1 MSRVQKNEKEND
13 QAGELRS
20 RIERQKAKSSLPK
33 RSKVHQNKKKKSKV
47 KIKFPMIQLLALF
60 FILLPIGFYSLY
72 TYLQD
77 RPVHDTKSDQ
87 VVIDENKGD
96 EDKETIPTTATAA
109 DLKEKKEKASAK
121 AEAEKEKKEKE
132 KEKEEAEAKAK
143 AKAEEE
149 EKRKAAKEEQAKK
162 KAEEKA
168 KAQQVAEEKAKAQQV
183 AEEKAKAQQIADEKA
198 KAQQIADEKAKREA
212 AEKKVTAERV
222 QDAKPNKDDYKVLL
236 HTVQGEETL
245 FRISMNY
252 YKSQEGIALIRE
264 WNGLN
269 GNEISKGQ
277 VLKIPIKK

>member
-47 KIKFPMIQLLALF
+47 KIKLPMIQLLALF

-72 TYLQD
+72 TYFQD
-77 RPVHDTKSDQ
+77 RPLPVTKSDQ
-87 VVIDENKGD
+87 VVLKE
-96 EDKETIPTTATAA
+96 EDIESIPTTATAE
-109 DLKEKKEKASAK
+109 DLKEKESAK
-121 AEAEKEKKEKE
+121 AEAE

-143 AKAEEE
+143 AQQEAEAKAKAQQEAEEKVKAQRE
-149 EKRKAAKEEQAKK
+149 AEAKAKAQQEAAEKAKAQRE
-162 KAEEKA
+162 AEEKA
-168 KAQQVAEEKAKAQQV
+168 KKA
-183 AEEKAKAQQIADEKA
+183 
-198 KAQQIADEKAKREA
+198 A
-212 AEKKVTAERV
+212 AEKKNA
-222 QDAKPNKDDYKVLL
+222 QAAKPDKEGYKVVL

>member
-47 KIKFPMIQLLALF
+47 KIKLPMIQLLALF

-72 TYLQD
+72 TYFQD
-77 RPVHDTKSDQ
+77 RPLPVTKSDQ
-87 VVIDENKGD
+87 VVLKE
-96 EDKETIPTTATAA
+96 EDIESIPTTATAE
-109 DLKEKKEKASAK
+109 DLKEKESAK
-121 AEAEKEKKEKE
+121 AEAE

-143 AKAEEE
+143 AQQEAEAKAKAQQEAEEKVKAQRE
-149 EKRKAAKEEQAKK
+149 AEAKAKAQQEAAEKAKAQREAEAKANAQQE
-162 KAEEKA
+162 AEEKA
-168 KAQQVAEEKAKAQQV
+168 KKA
-183 AEEKAKAQQIADEKA
+183 
-198 KAQQIADEKAKREA
+198 A
-212 AEKKVTAERV
+212 AEKKNA
-222 QDAKPNKDDYKVLL
+222 QAAKPDKEGYKVVL

>member
-77 RPVHDTKSDQ
+77 RPVPVTKSDQ
-87 VVIDENKGD
+87 VVLKE
-96 EDKETIPTTATAA
+96 EDKESIPTTATAD
-109 DLKEKKEKASAK
+109 DLKEKESAK
-121 AEAEKEKKEKE
+121 AGAE

-143 AKAEEE
+143 A
-149 EKRKAAKEEQAKK
+149 EQE
-162 KAEEKA
+162 AEEKA
-168 KAQQVAEEKAKAQQV
+168 KAEQEAEEKAKAEQE
-183 AEEKAKAQQIADEKA
+183 AEEKAKAEHEAAEKAKAQQIADEKA
-198 KAQQIADEKAKREA
+198 KKAA
-212 AEKKVTAERV
+212 AEKKKAAENV
-222 QDAKPNKDDYKVLL
+222 QAAKPDKESYKVVL

-245 FRISMNY
+245 FRISMKY

>member
-47 KIKFPMIQLLALF
+47 KIKLPMIQLLALF

-72 TYLQD
+72 TYFQD
-77 RPVHDTKSDQ
+77 RPLPVTKSDQ
-87 VVIDENKGD
+87 VVLKE
-96 EDKETIPTTATAA
+96 EDIESIPTTATAE
-109 DLKEKKEKASAK
+109 DLKEKESAK
-121 AEAEKEKKEKE
+121 AEAE

-143 AKAEEE
+143 AQQE
-149 EKRKAAKEEQAKK
+149 AKEKAKAQQE
-162 KAEEKA
+162 AEEKA
-168 KAQQVAEEKAKAQQV
+168 KAQQEAEAKAKAQQEAEEKAKAQQE
-183 AEEKAKAQQIADEKA
+183 AEEKAKK
-198 KAQQIADEKAKREA
+198 EA
-212 AEKKVTAERV
+212 AEKKNV
-222 QDAKPNKDDYKVLL
+222 QAAKSDKEEYKVVL

-269 GNEISKGQ
+269 GNEISRGQ

>member
-1 MSRVQKNEKEND
+1 MSRVQKNEQEKD

-47 KIKFPMIQLLALF
+47 KKFPMIQLLALF
-60 FILLPIGFYSLY
+60 FILLPIGFYIFY
-72 TYLQD
+72 TYFQD
-77 RPVHDTKSDQ
+77 RPLPVTKSDQ
-87 VVIDENKGD
+87 VVLKE
-96 EDKETIPTTATAA
+96 EDIESIPTTATAE
-109 DLKEKKEKASAK
+109 DLKEKDTAK
-121 AEAEKEKKEKE
+121 AEAE

-143 AKAEEE
+143 AEQEAKEKAKAKQEAEEE
-149 EKRKAAKEEQAKK
+149 AKAKQEAEEKAKAQREAETKAKAEQE
-162 KAEEKA
+162 AEEKA
-168 KAQQVAEEKAKAQQV
+168 KAQQEAEEKAKKAA
-183 AEEKAKAQQIADEKA
+183 AEEKNVQAAKHDKEG
-198 KAQQIADEKAKREA
+198 
-212 AEKKVTAERV
+212 
-222 QDAKPNKDDYKVLL
+222 YKVVL

>member
-1 MSRVQKNEKEND
+1 MSRVQKSEKEND

-20 RIERQKAKSSLPK
+20 RIERHKAKSSLPK

-72 TYLQD
+72 TYFQEKPF
-77 RPVHDTKSDQ
+77 PVHDPKSDP
-87 VVIDENKGD
+87 VVFEENK
-96 EDKETIPTTATAA
+96 EDKEAIPTTATAE
-109 DLKEKKEKASAK
+109 DLKEKKEKEV
-121 AEAEKEKKEKE
+121 AE
-132 KEKEEAEAKAK
+132 

-149 EKRKAAKEEQAKK
+149 EKRKAEQKAKAQQE
-162 KAEEKA
+162 AEEKA
-168 KAQQVAEEKAKAQQV
+168 KAQQEAEEKAKAQQE

-198 KAQQIADEKAKREA
+198 KAEA
-212 AEKKVTAERV
+212 AEKKRAAERV
-222 QDAKPNKDDYKVLL
+222 QAAKSDKEEYKVVL

-269 GNEISKGQ
+269 GNEISRGQ

>member
-47 KIKFPMIQLLALF
+47 KIKLPMIQLLALF

-72 TYLQD
+72 TYFQD
-77 RPVHDTKSDQ
+77 RPLPVTKSDQ
-87 VVIDENKGD
+87 VVLKE
-96 EDKETIPTTATAA
+96 EDIESIPTTATAE
-109 DLKEKKEKASAK
+109 DLKEKESAK
-121 AEAEKEKKEKE
+121 AEAE

-143 AKAEEE
+143 AQQEE
-149 EKRKAAKEEQAKK
+149 AKEKAKAQQE
-162 KAEEKA
+162 AEEKA
-168 KAQQVAEEKAKAQQV
+168 KAQQEAEEKAKAQREAEAKAKAQQE
-183 AEEKAKAQQIADEKA
+183 AEEKAKKA
-198 KAQQIADEKAKREA
+198 A
-212 AEKKVTAERV
+212 AEKKNV
-222 QDAKPNKDDYKVLL
+222 QAAKPDKEGYKVVL

>member
-47 KIKFPMIQLLALF
+47 KIKLPMIQLLALF

-72 TYLQD
+72 TYFQD
-77 RPVHDTKSDQ
+77 RPLPVTKSDQ
-87 VVIDENKGD
+87 VVLKE
-96 EDKETIPTTATAA
+96 EDKESIPTTATAE
-109 DLKEKKEKASAK
+109 DIKEKESAK
-121 AEAEKEKKEKE
+121 AEAE

-143 AKAEEE
+143 AKAQQE
-149 EKRKAAKEEQAKK
+149 AK
-162 KAEEKA
+162 EKA
-168 KAQQVAEEKAKAQQV
+168 KAQQEAEEKAKVQREAEAKAKAQQE
-183 AEEKAKAQQIADEKA
+183 AEEKAKVQQEAEEKA
-198 KAQQIADEKAKREA
+198 KKAA
-212 AEKKVTAERV
+212 AERKNV
-222 QDAKPNKDDYKVLL
+222 QAAKSDKEEYKVVL

-269 GNEISKGQ
+269 GNEISRGQ

>member
-33 RSKVHQNKKKKSKV
+33 RSKVHHNKKKKSKV
-47 KIKFPMIQLLALF
+47 KIKLPMIQLLALF

-72 TYLQD
+72 TYFQD
-77 RPVHDTKSDQ
+77 RPLPVTKNDQ
-87 VVIDENKGD
+87 VVLKE
-96 EDKETIPTTATAA
+96 EDKESIPTTATAE
-109 DLKEKKEKASAK
+109 DLKEKESAK
-121 AEAEKEKKEKE
+121 AEAE

-143 AKAEEE
+143 AQQEAEKKA
-149 EKRKAAKEEQAKK
+149 KAQQE
-162 KAEEKA
+162 AEEKA
-168 KAQQVAEEKAKAQQV
+168 KAQQEAEEMAKAQQEAEEKAKAQRDAEAKAKAQQE
-183 AEEKAKAQQIADEKA
+183 AEEKAKKA
-198 KAQQIADEKAKREA
+198 A
-212 AEKKVTAERV
+212 AEKKNV
-222 QDAKPNKDDYKVLL
+222 QAAKPDKEGYKVVL

-252 YKSQEGIALIRE
+252 YKSQEGIPLIRE

>member
-72 TYLQD
+72 TYLQH

-121 AEAEKEKKEKE
+121 AEAEKEK
-132 KEKEEAEAKAK
+132 EEAEAKAK

-149 EKRKAAKEEQAKK
+149 EKRKGAKEEQAKK
-162 KAEEKA
+162 K
-168 KAQQVAEEKAKAQQV
+168 AEEKAKAQQV

>member
-77 RPVHDTKSDQ
+77 RPVPVTKSDQ
-87 VVIDENKGD
+87 VVLKE
-96 EDKETIPTTATAA
+96 EDKESIPTTATAD
-109 DLKEKKEKASAK
+109 DLKEKESAK
-121 AEAEKEKKEKE
+121 AGAE

-143 AKAEEE
+143 A
-149 EKRKAAKEEQAKK
+149 EQE
-162 KAEEKA
+162 AEEKA
-168 KAQQVAEEKAKAQQV
+168 KAEQEAEEKAKAEQE
-183 AEEKAKAQQIADEKA
+183 AEEKAKAEQEAAEKAKAQHIADEKA
-198 KAQQIADEKAKREA
+198 KKAA
-212 AEKKVTAERV
+212 AEKKKAAENV
-222 QDAKPNKDDYKVLL
+222 QAAKPDKESYKVVL

-245 FRISMNY
+245 FRISMKY

>member
-20 RIERQKAKSSLPK
+20 RIERQKAKTSLPK

-60 FILLPIGFYSLY
+60 FILLPIGFYTLY

-77 RPVHDTKSDQ
+77 RPVQGTKSDQ
-87 VVIDENKGD
+87 VILSG
-96 EDKETIPTTATAA
+96 EDNESIPTTATAE
-109 DLKEKKEKASAK
+109 DLKEKESAK
-121 AEAEKEKKEKE
+121 AEEE

-143 AKAEEE
+143 AKQE
-149 EKRKAAKEEQAKK
+149 
-162 KAEEKA
+162 AEEKA
-168 KAQQVAEEKAKAQQV
+168 KAKQEAEEKAKAEQEAEEKAKAEQEAEEKARAKQEAEEKAKAEQE

-198 KAQQIADEKAKREA
+198 RKEA
-212 AEKKVTAERV
+212 AEKKKSAENV
-222 QDAKPNKDDYKVLL
+222 QAAKTDKEGYKVVL
-236 HTVQGEETL
+236 HTVQGQETL

-252 YKSQEGIALIRE
+252 YKSQEGIALIKE

-277 VLKIPIKK
+277 VLKIPIRK

>member
-47 KIKFPMIQLLALF
+47 KIKLPMIQLLALF

-72 TYLQD
+72 TYFQD
-77 RPVHDTKSDQ
+77 RPLPVTKSDQ
-87 VVIDENKGD
+87 VVLKE
-96 EDKETIPTTATAA
+96 EDKESIPTTATAE
-109 DLKEKKEKASAK
+109 DLKEKESAK
-121 AEAEKEKKEKE
+121 AEAE

-143 AKAEEE
+143 AQQEAEAKAKAQQEAEE
-149 EKRKAAKEEQAKK
+149 KAKVQREAEAKAK
-162 KAEEKA
+162 AQQEAAEKA
-168 KAQQVAEEKAKAQQV
+168 KAQQEAEEKAK
-183 AEEKAKAQQIADEKA
+183 KA
-198 KAQQIADEKAKREA
+198 A
-212 AEKKVTAERV
+212 AEKKNV
-222 QDAKPNKDDYKVLL
+222 QAAKPDKEEYKVVL

-269 GNEISKGQ
+269 GNEISRGQ

>member
-60 FILLPIGFYSLY
+60 FILLPIGFYTLY

-77 RPVHDTKSDQ
+77 RPVPNTKSDQ
-87 VVIDENKGD
+87 VVF
-96 EDKETIPTTATAA
+96 EDKESIPTTATAD
-109 DLKEKKEKASAK
+109 DLKEKESVKAGT
-121 AEAEKEKKEKE
+121 E

-143 AKAEEE
+143 A
-149 EKRKAAKEEQAKK
+149 EQE
-162 KAEEKA
+162 AEEKA
-168 KAQQVAEEKAKAQQV
+168 KAEQEAEEKAKAEQEAEEKAKAEREAEEKAKAEQEAEEKAKAEQE

-198 KAQQIADEKAKREA
+198 KKAA
-212 AEKKVTAERV
+212 AEKKKAAENVQTAKSDKES
-222 QDAKPNKDDYKVLL
+222 YKVVL

>member
-60 FILLPIGFYSLY
+60 FILLPIGFYSLN

-87 VVIDENKGD
+87 VVIDENRED

-121 AEAEKEKKEKE
+121 AEAEKEKKEK
-132 KEKEEAEAKAK
+132 AK

-168 KAQQVAEEKAKAQQV
+168 KAQQEAEEKAKAQQE
-183 AEEKAKAQQIADEKA
+183 AEEKAKS
-198 KAQQIADEKAKREA
+198 QQIADEKAKREA
-212 AEKKVTAERV
+212 AEKKVAAERV

>member
-47 KIKFPMIQLLALF
+47 KIKLPMIQLLALF

-72 TYLQD
+72 TYFQD
-77 RPVHDTKSDQ
+77 RPLPVTKSDQ
-87 VVIDENKGD
+87 VVLKE
-96 EDKETIPTTATAA
+96 EDKESIPTTATAE
-109 DLKEKKEKASAK
+109 DIKEKESEK
-121 AEAEKEKKEKE
+121 AEAE
-132 KEKEEAEAKAK
+132 KEKEEAEAEAK
-143 AKAEEE
+143 AKAQQE
-149 EKRKAAKEEQAKK
+149 AK
-162 KAEEKA
+162 EKA
-168 KAQQVAEEKAKAQQV
+168 KAQQEAEEKAKVQQE
-183 AEEKAKAQQIADEKA
+183 AEEKAKVQREAEAKA
-198 KAQQIADEKAKREA
+198 KAQQEAEEKAKKAA
-212 AEKKVTAERV
+212 AEKKNV
-222 QDAKPNKDDYKVLL
+222 QAAKSDKEEYKVVL

-269 GNEISKGQ
+269 GNEISRGQ

>member
-47 KIKFPMIQLLALF
+47 KIKLPMIQLLALF

-72 TYLQD
+72 TYFQD
-77 RPVHDTKSDQ
+77 RPLPVTKSDQ
-87 VVIDENKGD
+87 VVLKE
-96 EDKETIPTTATAA
+96 EDKESIPTTATAE
-109 DLKEKKEKASAK
+109 DIKEKESAK
-121 AEAEKEKKEKE
+121 AEAE

-143 AKAEEE
+143 AKAQQEAKEKAKAQQEAE
-149 EKRKAAKEEQAKK
+149 EKAKVQREAEAKAKAQQE
-162 KAEEKA
+162 AEEKA
-168 KAQQVAEEKAKAQQV
+168 KAQQEAEEKAKAQQE
-183 AEEKAKAQQIADEKA
+183 AEEKAKKA
-198 KAQQIADEKAKREA
+198 A
-212 AEKKVTAERV
+212 AEKKNV
-222 QDAKPNKDDYKVLL
+222 QAAKPDKEGYKVVL

>member
-47 KIKFPMIQLLALF
+47 KIKLPMIQLLALF

-72 TYLQD
+72 TYFQD
-77 RPVHDTKSDQ
+77 RPLPVTKSDQ
-87 VVIDENKGD
+87 VVLKE
-96 EDKETIPTTATAA
+96 EDIESIPTTATAE
-109 DLKEKKEKASAK
+109 DLKEKESAK
-121 AEAEKEKKEKE
+121 AEAE

-143 AKAEEE
+143 AQQE
-149 EKRKAAKEEQAKK
+149 AKEKAKALQE
-162 KAEEKA
+162 AEEKA
-168 KAQQVAEEKAKAQQV
+168 KAQQEAEEKAKAQREAEAKAKAQQEAEEKAKAQQE
-183 AEEKAKAQQIADEKA
+183 AAEKAKAQQEAEEKA
-198 KAQQIADEKAKREA
+198 KKAA
-212 AEKKVTAERV
+212 AEKKNV
-222 QDAKPNKDDYKVLL
+222 QAAKPDKEGYKVVL

>member
-47 KIKFPMIQLLALF
+47 KIKLPMIQLLALF

-72 TYLQD
+72 TYFQD
-77 RPVHDTKSDQ
+77 RPLPVTKSDQ
-87 VVIDENKGD
+87 VVLKE
-96 EDKETIPTTATAA
+96 EDIESIPTTATAE
-109 DLKEKKEKASAK
+109 DLKEKESAK
-121 AEAEKEKKEKE
+121 AEAE

-143 AKAEEE
+143 AQQEAKEKAKAQQEAEE
-149 EKRKAAKEEQAKK
+149 KAKAQREAEAKAKAQQE
-162 KAEEKA
+162 AEEKA
-168 KAQQVAEEKAKAQQV
+168 KAQQEAEEKAKTQQE
-183 AEEKAKAQQIADEKA
+183 AEEKAKKA
-198 KAQQIADEKAKREA
+198 A
-212 AEKKVTAERV
+212 AEKKNV
-222 QDAKPNKDDYKVLL
+222 QAAKPDKEGYKVVL

>member
-47 KIKFPMIQLLALF
+47 KIKLPMIQLLALF

-77 RPVHDTKSDQ
+77 RPLPVNESDQ
-87 VVIDENKGD
+87 VVLKE
-96 EDKETIPTTATAA
+96 EDKESIPTTATAEG
-109 DLKEKKEKASAK
+109 LKEKESAK
-121 AEAEKEKKEKE
+121 AEAEKG
-132 KEKEEAEAKAK
+132 KEE
-143 AKAEEE
+143 
-149 EKRKAAKEEQAKK
+149 
-162 KAEEKA
+162 AEEKA
-168 KAQQVAEEKAKAQQV
+168 KAQQEAEEKAKAQQEAEEKAKAQQEAEEKAKAQQEAEEKAKAQQEAEEKAKAQQE

-198 KAQQIADEKAKREA
+198 KKAA
-212 AEKKVTAERV
+212 AEKKKAAENV
-222 QDAKPNKDDYKVLL
+222 QAAKPDKEGYKVVL

-252 YKSQEGIALIRE
+252 YKSQEGIALIKE

>member
-20 RIERQKAKSSLPK
+20 RIERQKAKSSFPK

-47 KIKFPMIQLLALF
+47 KIKLPMIQLLALF

-72 TYLQD
+72 TYFQE
-77 RPVHDTKSDQ
+77 RPLPVTKSDQ
-87 VVIDENKGD
+87 VVLKE
-96 EDKETIPTTATAA
+96 EDKESIPTTATAE
-109 DLKEKKEKASAK
+109 DLKEKESAK
-121 AEAEKEKKEKE
+121 AEAE

-143 AKAEEE
+143 AKAQQE
-149 EKRKAAKEEQAKK
+149 AK
-162 KAEEKA
+162 EKA
-168 KAQQVAEEKAKAQQV
+168 KAQQEAEEKAKVQREAEAKAKAQQEAEAKAKAQQE
-183 AEEKAKAQQIADEKA
+183 AEEKAKKA
-198 KAQQIADEKAKREA
+198 A
-212 AEKKVTAERV
+212 AEKKNV
-222 QDAKPNKDDYKVLL
+222 QAAKSDKEEYKVVL

-269 GNEISKGQ
+269 GNEISRGQ

>member
-47 KIKFPMIQLLALF
+47 KKFPMIQLLALF
-60 FILLPIGFYSLY
+60 FILLPIGFYALY

-77 RPVHDTKSDQ
+77 RPVPVVKSDQ
-87 VVIDENKGD
+87 VVFSE
-96 EDKETIPTTATAA
+96 EATESIPTTATAD
-109 DLKEKKEKASAK
+109 DLKEKESAK
-121 AEAEKEKKEKE
+121 AEAEKEK
-132 KEKEEAEAKAK
+132 EE
-143 AKAEEE
+143 
-149 EKRKAAKEEQAKK
+149 
-162 KAEEKA
+162 AEEKA
-168 KAQQVAEEKAKAQQV
+168 KAQQEAEEKAKVQQEAEEKAKVQQEAEEKAKAQREAEEKAKAQQ
-183 AEEKAKAQQIADEKA
+183 EADEKA
-198 KAQQIADEKAKREA
+198 KKAETEKKKA
-212 AEKKVTAERV
+212 AENV
-222 QDAKPNKDDYKVLL
+222 QAAKPDKEGYKVVL

>member
-47 KIKFPMIQLLALF
+47 KIKLPMIQLLALF

-72 TYLQD
+72 TYFQE
-77 RPVHDTKSDQ
+77 RPLPVTKSDQ
-87 VVIDENKGD
+87 VVLKE
-96 EDKETIPTTATAA
+96 EDKESIPTTATAE
-109 DLKEKKEKASAK
+109 DLKEKESAK
-121 AEAEKEKKEKE
+121 AEAE

-143 AKAEEE
+143 AQQE
-149 EKRKAAKEEQAKK
+149 AK
-162 KAEEKA
+162 EKA
-168 KAQQVAEEKAKAQQV
+168 KAQQEAEEKAKVQREAEAKAKAQQE
-183 AEEKAKAQQIADEKA
+183 AEEKAKVQQEAEEKA
-198 KAQQIADEKAKREA
+198 KKAA
-212 AEKKVTAERV
+212 AEKKNV
-222 QDAKPNKDDYKVLL
+222 QAAKSDKEEYKVVL

-269 GNEISKGQ
+269 GNEISRGQ

>member
-72 TYLQD
+72 TYLD

-132 KEKEEAEAKAK
+132 KEEAK

-168 KAQQVAEEKAKAQQV
+168 KAQQVAEEKAKAQHV

>member
-20 RIERQKAKSSLPK
+20 RIERQKAKSSFPK

-47 KIKFPMIQLLALF
+47 KIKLPMIQLLALF

-72 TYLQD
+72 TYFQE
-77 RPVHDTKSDQ
+77 RPLPVTKSDQ
-87 VVIDENKGD
+87 VVLKE
-96 EDKETIPTTATAA
+96 EDKESIPTTATAE
-109 DLKEKKEKASAK
+109 DLKEKESAK
-121 AEAEKEKKEKE
+121 AEAEKEKEE
-132 KEKEEAEAKAK
+132 AEAEAEAKAK
-143 AKAEEE
+143 AQQE
-149 EKRKAAKEEQAKK
+149 AK
-162 KAEEKA
+162 EKA
-168 KAQQVAEEKAKAQQV
+168 KAQQEAEEKAKVQREAEAKAKAQQEAEAKAKAQQE
-183 AEEKAKAQQIADEKA
+183 AEEKAKKA
-198 KAQQIADEKAKREA
+198 A
-212 AEKKVTAERV
+212 AEKKNV
-222 QDAKPNKDDYKVLL
+222 QAAKSDKEEYKVVL

-269 GNEISKGQ
+269 GNEISRGQ

>member
-1 MSRVQKNEKEND
+1 MSRVQKNEQEKD

-47 KIKFPMIQLLALF
+47 KKFPMIQLLALF
-60 FILLPIGFYSLY
+60 FILLPIGFYIFY
-72 TYLQD
+72 TYFQED
-77 RPVHDTKSDQ
+77 RPLPVTKSDQ
-87 VVIDENKGD
+87 VVLKE
-96 EDKETIPTTATAA
+96 EDIESIPTTATAE
-109 DLKEKKEKASAK
+109 DLKEKDTAK
-121 AEAEKEKKEKE
+121 AEAE
-132 KEKEEAEAKAK
+132 KEKEEAEAKTKAEQEAKEKAKAKQEAEEKAKAEQEAEAK
-143 AKAEEE
+143 AKAQQE
-149 EKRKAAKEEQAKK
+149 
-162 KAEEKA
+162 AEEKA
-168 KAQQVAEEKAKAQQV
+168 KAQQEAEEKAK
-183 AEEKAKAQQIADEKA
+183 KA
-198 KAQQIADEKAKREA
+198 A
-212 AEKKVTAERV
+212 AEKKNV
-222 QDAKPNKDDYKVLL
+222 QAAKDDKEGYKVVL

>member
-20 RIERQKAKSSLPK
+20 RMERQKAKSSLPK

-72 TYLQD
+72 TYLQH
-77 RPVHDTKSDQ
+77 RPVQDTKSDQ
-87 VVIDENKGD
+87 VIIDENKGD

-132 KEKEEAEAKAK
+132 EAEAK

-168 KAQQVAEEKAKAQQV
+168 KAQQVAEEKAKAQQI
-183 AEEKAKAQQIADEKA
+183 ADEKAKAQQIADEKA

>member
-33 RSKVHQNKKKKSKV
+33 RSKVHHNKKKKSKV
-47 KIKFPMIQLLALF
+47 KIKLPMIQLLALF

-72 TYLQD
+72 TYFQD
-77 RPVHDTKSDQ
+77 RPLPVTKSDQ
-87 VVIDENKGD
+87 VVLKE
-96 EDKETIPTTATAA
+96 EDKESIPTTATSE
-109 DLKEKKEKASAK
+109 DLKEKESAK
-121 AEAEKEKKEKE
+121 AEAEKEKEEAEAMAKAKAQQEAKEKAKAQQEAEE
-132 KEKEEAEAKAK
+132 KAKVQREAEAKAK
-143 AKAEEE
+143 AQQE
-149 EKRKAAKEEQAKK
+149 
-162 KAEEKA
+162 AEEKA
-168 KAQQVAEEKAKAQQV
+168 KAQQEAEEKAKAQQE
-183 AEEKAKAQQIADEKA
+183 AEEKAKKA
-198 KAQQIADEKAKREA
+198 A
-212 AEKKVTAERV
+212 AEKKNV
-222 QDAKPNKDDYKVLL
+222 QAAKSDKEEYKVVL

>member
-47 KIKFPMIQLLALF
+47 KIKLPMIQLLALF

-72 TYLQD
+72 TYFQD
-77 RPVHDTKSDQ
+77 RPLPVTKSDQ
-87 VVIDENKGD
+87 VVLKE
-96 EDKETIPTTATAA
+96 EDKESIPTTATAE
-109 DLKEKKEKASAK
+109 DIKEKESEK
-121 AEAEKEKKEKE
+121 AEAEKEKEE
-132 KEKEEAEAKAK
+132 AEAEAKAK
-143 AKAEEE
+143 AKAQQE
-149 EKRKAAKEEQAKK
+149 AK
-162 KAEEKA
+162 EKA
-168 KAQQVAEEKAKAQQV
+168 KAQQEAEEKAKVQQE
-183 AEEKAKAQQIADEKA
+183 AEEKAKVQREAEAKA
-198 KAQQIADEKAKREA
+198 KAQQEAEEKAKKAA
-212 AEKKVTAERV
+212 AEKKNV
-222 QDAKPNKDDYKVLL
+222 QAAKSDKEEYKVVL

-269 GNEISKGQ
+269 GNEISRGQ

>member
-33 RSKVHQNKKKKSKV
+33 RSKVHHNKKKKSKV
-47 KIKFPMIQLLALF
+47 KIKLPMIQLLALF

-72 TYLQD
+72 TYFQD
-77 RPVHDTKSDQ
+77 RPLPVTKNDQ
-87 VVIDENKGD
+87 VVLKE
-96 EDKETIPTTATAA
+96 EDKESIPTTATAE
-109 DLKEKKEKASAK
+109 DLKEKESAK
-121 AEAEKEKKEKE
+121 AEAE

-143 AKAEEE
+143 AKAQQE
-149 EKRKAAKEEQAKK
+149 
-162 KAEEKA
+162 AEEKA
-168 KAQQVAEEKAKAQQV
+168 KAQQEAEEKAKAQQEAEEKAKAQRDAEAKAKAQQE
-183 AEEKAKAQQIADEKA
+183 AEEKAKAQQEAEEKA
-198 KAQQIADEKAKREA
+198 KKAA
-212 AEKKVTAERV
+212 AEKKNV
-222 QDAKPNKDDYKVLL
+222 QAAKPDKEGYKVVL

-252 YKSQEGIALIRE
+252 YKSQEGIPLIRE

>member
-1 MSRVQKNEKEND
+1 MSRMQKNEKEND

-47 KIKFPMIQLLALF
+47 KIKLPMIQLLALF

-72 TYLQD
+72 TYFQD
-77 RPVHDTKSDQ
+77 RPLPVTKSDQ
-87 VVIDENKGD
+87 VVLKE
-96 EDKETIPTTATAA
+96 EDIESIPTTATAE
-109 DLKEKKEKASAK
+109 DLKEKESAK
-121 AEAEKEKKEKE
+121 AEAE

-143 AKAEEE
+143 AQQE
-149 EKRKAAKEEQAKK
+149 AKEKAKAQQE
-162 KAEEKA
+162 AEEKA
-168 KAQQVAEEKAKAQQV
+168 KAQQEAEEMAKAQREAEAKAKAQQEAEEKAKAQREAEEKAKAQQE
-183 AEEKAKAQQIADEKA
+183 AEEKAKKS
-198 KAQQIADEKAKREA
+198 A
-212 AEKKVTAERV
+212 AEKKNV
-222 QDAKPNKDDYKVLL
+222 QAAKPDKEGYKVVL

>member
-1 MSRVQKNEKEND
+1 MSRVQKNENEND

-47 KIKFPMIQLLALF
+47 KKFPMIQLLALF
-60 FILLPIGFYSLY
+60 FILLPIGFYTLY
-72 TYLQD
+72 TYLQG
-77 RPVHDTKSDQ
+77 RPVPVVKSDQ
-87 VVIDENKGD
+87 VVFSE
-96 EDKETIPTTATAA
+96 ESIPTTATAD
-109 DLKEKKEKASAK
+109 DLN
-121 AEAEKEKKEKE
+121 EKES
-132 KEKEEAEAKAK
+132 AK
-143 AKAEEE
+143 AKAEKGKEEAE
-149 EKRKAAKEEQAKK
+149 EKAKTQQEAKEQAKAQQEADEK
-162 KAEEKA
+162 AKAQQEAEEKA
-168 KAQQVAEEKAKAQQV
+168 KAQREAEEKAKAQREAEEKAKAQRE

-198 KAQQIADEKAKREA
+198 KKAETEKQKASEN
-212 AEKKVTAERV
+212 V
-222 QDAKPNKDDYKVLL
+222 QAAKPDKEGYKVVL